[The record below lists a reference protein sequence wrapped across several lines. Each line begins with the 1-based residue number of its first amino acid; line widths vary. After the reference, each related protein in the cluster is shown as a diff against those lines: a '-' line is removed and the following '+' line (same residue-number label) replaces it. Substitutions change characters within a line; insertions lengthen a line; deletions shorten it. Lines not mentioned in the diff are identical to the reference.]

1 MLEITNKKSNR
12 VHLMSSSEALN
23 FFRVNDITNYTIIDL
38 KEKANQKRNRMLDI
52 AAGVGLI
59 VAAMLMTI
67 LYVNTNY

>member
-12 VHLMSSSEALN
+12 VHLMNSSEALN

-38 KEKANQKRNRMLDI
+38 TEKANQKRNRMLDI

>member
-23 FFRVNDITNYTIIDL
+23 FFRVNDINNYTIIDL